1 MKQGLASGNA
11 RLSAAAS
18 ASGSLTLLSYL
29 LTPLLVAAGLFVSPA
44 LSRADE
50 LPVDADAG
58 LVALSDEQLE
68 TVTGGDYELALEGF
82 EVLIAENEAGY
93 FTMDIAQ
100 NAFDGAQGLF
110 TTLQAVN
117 SAVNLNVIVN
127 IYVDRA
133 AGSI

>member
-1 MKQGLASGNA
+1 MKHGSASGNA
-11 RLSAAAS
+11 RFGAFILSSAA
-18 ASGSLTLLSYL
+18 SLTSLSYL

-44 LSRADE
+44 LCRADE
-50 LPVDADAG
+50 LPADAG
-58 LVALSDEQLE
+58 LVALTDEQLE
-68 TVTGGDYELALEGF
+68 TVSGGDYELALEGF

-117 SAVNLNVIVN
+117 SAVNLSVIVN
-127 IYVDRA
+127 IYVNSA